1 MENSTLVFD
10 TFECSDESLKS
21 RDNVNI
27 SAHYCNAV
35 HDGIACWPPTPPGVK
50 IAQHC
55 PPLPGFNV
63 EMFVF
68 RKCGKSG
75 SWDNFNE
82 SFVVIEKTNYESC
95 VQNGATHPQEY
106 SSQYLDELI
115 DAMRDTSIIGMVF
128 IILSLLSILLSL
140 LLYRYVLPKY
150 INDILRV
157 KIHKHLFAA
166 VTLELLLKLLFQI
179 SILLSIDSGIIGIVQ
194 KPVVCEFLTTFNQ
207 YLEIVVLLWIV
218 IDCHFV
224 HVSTSSGFLCISGY
238 LAYVIMGWT
247 LPIVPTLLWA
257 MTLILGH
264 KVTCWQGHVQL
275 SSIWIIEVTKII
287 CLVAVIV
294 LICTSSYRHYQ
305 TVSNRLLQDSKIIK
319 DLTTTGLLFAFM
331 LVSVLIAIVPSHVI
345 INKLQTKIAI
355 QHLATILTSSKG
367 LFVTILCNY
376 SNVKKYVRRDT
387 SNIDIEI

>member
-1 MENSTLVFD
+1 ML
-10 TFECSDESLKS
+10 C
-21 RDNVNI
+21 
-27 SAHYCNAV
+27 
-35 HDGIACWPPTPPGVK
+35 
-50 IAQHC
+50 
-55 PPLPGFNV
+55 
-63 EMFVF
+63 
-68 RKCGKSG
+68 
-75 SWDNFNE
+75 
-82 SFVVIEKTNYESC
+82 
-95 VQNGATHPQEY
+95 
-106 SSQYLDELI
+106 
-115 DAMRDTSIIGMVF
+115 
-128 IILSLLSILLSL
+128 
-140 LLYRYVLPKY
+140 
-150 INDILRV
+150 V

-166 VTLELLLKLLFQI
+166 ITLELLLKLLFQI
-179 SILLSIDSGIIGIVQ
+179 SVLLSIDSGIIGMIQ

-238 LAYVIMGWT
+238 LAYVIIGWT

-257 MTLILGH
+257 MNLIFGH

-275 SSIWIIEVTKII
+275 RSIWIIEVTKIL

-305 TVSNRLLQDSKIIK
+305 TVSHRLLHDSKIIN
-319 DLTTTGLLFAFM
+319 DLTTTGLLFTLM
-331 LVSVLIAIVPSHVI
+331 LINVLVIIVPSHVT
-345 INKLQTKIAI
+345 INKLQTKVEV

-387 SNIDIEI
+387 SNTDIEI